1 MSKTAFVFPG
11 QGSQYVGM
19 GSSFIVE
26 NKIVEETFAEADQA
40 LGFSISKICLEGPE
54 EALRSTS
61 FTQPAILTFSIA
73 LERVMKDN
81 GIYPDIVAGHS
92 LGEYSALV
100 SAKVLDFK
108 DAVKLVHIRG
118 KLMEEAFAPGKGTMA
133 AIMGLSAEQVD
144 IVCKDAENIGVVQ
157 AANYNCPGQVV
168 IAGTKEAVEKAS
180 EIAKKNGAKRI
191 FPLNVSGP
199 FHSSLMEQ
207 AAERFTS
214 HLNEVV
220 FKQPHIPVVAN
231 YSAKALQSVEEIKS
245 ALFLQ
250 IANPVLWE
258 QSVRT
263 MLTMGVTTFV
273 EIGPGK
279 VLTGLI
285 KKVSTDVKLLST
297 DDGETLANS
306 VALLKECS

>member
-19 GSSFIVE
+19 GSSLIQENEIVAQ
-26 NKIVEETFAEADQA
+26 TFAEADEA

-54 EALRSTS
+54 EILRQTS
-61 FTQPAILTFSIA
+61 FTQPAILTHSIA
-73 LERVMKDN
+73 LERVMKDA
-81 GIYPDIVAGHS
+81 GIFPDVVAGHS

-100 SAKVLDFK
+100 SAEVLQFS

-118 KLMEEAFAPGKGTMA
+118 KLMEVAFAPGKGAMA
-133 AIMGLSAEQVD
+133 AIMGLSAEKVD
-144 IVCKDAENIGVVQ
+144 IVCSEAQSFGVVQ

-180 EIAKKNGAKRI
+180 EIAKSHGAKRI

-207 AAERFTS
+207 AAEQFTS
-214 HLNEVV
+214 HLNEVE
-220 FKQPHIPVVAN
+220 FKQPRIPVVAN
-231 YSAKALQSVEEIKS
+231 YSAKALQSVQEIKS
-245 ALFLQ
+245 ALFSQ

-263 MLTMGVTTFV
+263 MLGLGVTTFV

-285 KKVSTDVKLLST
+285 KKVSTEVRLLST
-297 DDGETLANS
+297 DDGENLAKS